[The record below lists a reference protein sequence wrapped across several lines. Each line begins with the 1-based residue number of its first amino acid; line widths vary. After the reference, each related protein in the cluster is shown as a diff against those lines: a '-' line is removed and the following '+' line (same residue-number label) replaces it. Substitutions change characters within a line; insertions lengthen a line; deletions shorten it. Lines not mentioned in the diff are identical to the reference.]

1 MTHRLDG
8 TGAEEIIKFANRK
21 KNIFDSEMAFFKKR
35 VCLSLL
41 QVMIFMPKYLEGCV
55 LYIHG
60 ILWGENISFFPLVR
74 YFNDSHSPFKKC
86 FTVFISIVL
95 GLEIRNKQKR

>member
-21 KNIFDSEMAFFKKR
+21 KKNIFDSEMAFFKKR
-35 VCLSLL
+35 VWLSLL

-55 LYIHG
+55 LYIRG

-86 FTVFISIVL
+86 FTECS
-95 GLEIRNKQKR
+95 